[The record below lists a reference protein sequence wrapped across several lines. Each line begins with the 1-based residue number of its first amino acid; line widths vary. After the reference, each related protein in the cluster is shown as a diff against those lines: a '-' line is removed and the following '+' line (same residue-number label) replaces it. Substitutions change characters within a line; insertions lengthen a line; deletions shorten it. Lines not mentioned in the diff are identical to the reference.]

1 MNPAPALRA
10 VLPAFGAH
18 FVLPLAFPPAVAL
31 LAHASHLSSLN
42 GPVMVSPDPG
52 ERGQRRVTDSSP
64 AAHLCCPVCQSVSS
78 CSVPAEMPSTSNG
91 ESSKQEAMQ
100 KTCKNSD
107 IEK

>member
-1 MNPAPALRA
+1 MNPARALRA
-10 VLPAFGAH
+10 ILPAFGAN
-18 FVLPLAFPPAVAL
+18 FVLPLAFPPVVAL

-52 ERGQRRVTDSSP
+52 ERGQRRLGSSP
-64 AAHLCCPVCQSVSS
+64 TTYLCCPVCQRVSS